1 MSDIADQQEI
11 NRLNA
16 LVEALVKERDEARER
31 CAYDALNSGAIDAI
45 RTACKEIMGGNVAF
59 VDDDFARCLYTQKQR
74 AEAAEAEVTA
84 LKEQQKADDEHA
96 LKTAYA
102 LKVFVDENARLKE
115 ALTKIVGTIGP
126 FESGGDLLLYA
137 NMAADVEHIAMRAL
151 GEGK

>member
-115 ALTKIVGTIGP
+115 ALTKIMDLIGSNDWGTPTSALRRII
-126 FESGGDLLLYA
+126 ELA
-137 NMAADVEHIAMRAL
+137 RRAL